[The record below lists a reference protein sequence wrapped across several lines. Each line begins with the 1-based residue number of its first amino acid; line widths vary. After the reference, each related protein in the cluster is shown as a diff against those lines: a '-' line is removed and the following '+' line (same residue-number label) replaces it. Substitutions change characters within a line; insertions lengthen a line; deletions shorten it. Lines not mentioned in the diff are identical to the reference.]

1 MPTFSIIIPTFNA
14 EHTLGKALD
23 SIAAQSYA
31 DFEVLIQDGL
41 STDRTLAIVETYREK
56 ILQLSITSEAD
67 KGIYDGMN
75 KALSRANGEYI
86 YFMGSDD
93 AFFSPDVLSEIGY
106 EILESPVD
114 VIYGDVMSTRFN
126 GRYDGPFTAEKIVKQ
141 NICHQAMFMNRSVFD
156 RIGTFKLIYPAQA
169 DWHHNINWLLH
180 PKVSHQYVDMIV
192 AHYADGGFSSVNND
206 LRFRMDKGWFVIKK
220 GLFKISGKTL
230 RDVVDESLSY
240 SRQAG
245 NTSMILR
252 YKIMSI
258 LVKVGRKLK
267 LLK

>member
-56 ILQLSITSEAD
+56 IAQLSITSEAD

-126 GRYDGPFTAEKIVKQ
+126 GRYGGPFSPEKIVIR
-141 NICHQAMFMNRSVFD
+141 NICHQAIFVNRSVFK
-156 RIGTFKLIYPAQA
+156 RLGNFKSKFSAHA
-169 DWHHNINWLLH
+169 DWEHNISWILDKGIINRYIDL
-180 PKVSHQYVDMIV
+180 VI
-192 AHYADGGFSSVNND
+192 ANYADGGYSSVHGD
-206 LRFRMDKGWFVIKK
+206 PQFDVLKGWIAFKK
-220 GLFKISGKTL
+220 GFKQIPNSVL
-230 RDVVDESLSY
+230 LNVANASLKSAKQK
-240 SRQAG
+240 SDTA
-245 NTSMILR
+245 NILR
-252 YKIMSI
+252 YKFLITFLKI
-258 LVKVGRKLK
+258 LKKVRHIF
-267 LLK
+267 